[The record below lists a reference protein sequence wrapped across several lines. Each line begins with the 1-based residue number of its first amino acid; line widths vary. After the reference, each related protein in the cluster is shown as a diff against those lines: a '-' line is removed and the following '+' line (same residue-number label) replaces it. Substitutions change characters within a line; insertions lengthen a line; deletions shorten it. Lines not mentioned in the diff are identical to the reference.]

1 MLNASYITVRN
12 KKQNLSASLAAEL
25 ESMALWRCVTEL
37 HSSDQRC
44 NHTFSGMLTK
54 PFTSIAGI
62 IQGHLLIFS
71 LHEELQS
78 Y

>member
-12 KKQNLSASLAAEL
+12 KKQNLSAFLAAEL
-25 ESMALWRCVTEL
+25 ESMALLRCVTEL
-37 HSSDQRC
+37 HSIDQRY
-44 NHTFSGMLTK
+44 NHTFCGILTK
-54 PFTSIAGI
+54 PFTSITGT